1 MERMKDF
8 RQMTAQERE
17 ALAVELKD
25 FERRGLVRL
34 QRLQQEHRAWTQ
46 DDRRTMEQG
55 LRLIGT
61 MQFGRDFVEK
71 ALRYGD
77 YAARAGRLPIYID
90 KVRAVLIGEGLMDDP
105 NQPVVR
111 KRPGR
116 PAKQETIA
124 RREAEAVAAR
134 QQQGLF
140 ENTDPTPAPP
150 LQGRG
155 VDGALPAGGTAGTG
169 AVGAQMMP
177 TLSAVTAVGEQEYRL
192 HLDQKAPFLSR
203 ELQEQV
209 ASVRTLR
216 GVMADSSNTAKLLAE
231 QGKPSDEIEPYS
243 RKASEAADEL
253 GKIYEAIDTELATV
267 YYRLQN
273 DGDYRDGWLK
283 RFGIKGM
290 DEVSKDLLYDMR
302 KHLAKVDCPEFQL
315 RMKTLIEQESPEY
328 VARMKAEAERKKEVS
343 DILRYLRR
351 KDKGPSEQRVET
363 SKAKYRRLVEL
374 LGKKEALAYKPLV
387 TAIEE
392 EYKKMKDEKAEAEA

>member
-1 MERMKDF
+1 
-8 RQMTAQERE
+8 
-17 ALAVELKD
+17 
-25 FERRGLVRL
+25 
-34 QRLQQEHRAWTQ
+34 
-46 DDRRTMEQG
+46 
-55 LRLIGT
+55 
-61 MQFGRDFVEK
+61 
-71 ALRYGD
+71 
-77 YAARAGRLPIYID
+77 
-90 KVRAVLIGEGLMDDP
+90 VRAVLVGEGLMDDP
-105 NQPVVR
+105 NQPKR
-111 KRPGR
+111 NRPGR
-116 PAKQETIA
+116 PAKPETIA

-134 QQQGLF
+134 QQTML
-140 ENTDPTPAPP
+140 
-150 LQGRG
+150 
-155 VDGALPAGGTAGTG
+155 
-169 AVGAQMMP
+169 MP
-177 TLSAVTAVGEQEYRL
+177 TLPAVTAVGEQEYRL

-216 GVMADSSNTAKLLAE
+216 GVMADASNTAKLLAE

-273 DGDYRDGWLK
+273 DGDYRDAWLK

-290 DEVSKDLLYDMR
+290 DEVSKDLLHDMR

-392 EYKKMKDEKAEAEA
+392 EYKKMKNEE

>member
-1 MERMKDF
+1 MEKMKDF

-34 QRLQQEHRAWTQ
+34 QRLQQEHRAWTP

-61 MQFGRDFVEK
+61 MQFGRDFAEK

-90 KVRAVLIGEGLMDDP
+90 KVRAVLVGEGLMDDP
-105 NQPVVR
+105 NQPAVR

-116 PAKQETIA
+116 PAKPETIA

-134 QQQGLF
+134 QQTML
-140 ENTDPTPAPP
+140 
-150 LQGRG
+150 
-155 VDGALPAGGTAGTG
+155 
-169 AVGAQMMP
+169 MP
-177 TLSAVTAVGEQEYRL
+177 TLPAVTAVGEQEYRL

-216 GVMADSSNTAKLLAE
+216 GVMADASNTAKLLAE

-243 RKASEAADEL
+243 RKASEVADEL

-273 DGDYRDGWLK
+273 DGDYRDAWLK

-290 DEVSKDLLYDMR
+290 DEVSKDLLHDMR

-363 SKAKYRRLVEL
+363 SKAKYKRLVEL

-387 TAIEE
+387 MAIEE
-392 EYKKMKDEKAEAEA
+392 EYKKMKNEE

>member
-1 MERMKDF
+1 MEKMKDF

-17 ALAVELKD
+17 ALTVELKD

-34 QRLQQEHRAWTQ
+34 QRLQQEHRPWTQ

-61 MQFGRDFVEK
+61 MQFGRDFAEK

-77 YAARAGRLPIYID
+77 YSARAGRMPIYID

-105 NQPVVR
+105 NQPAVR

-116 PAKQETIA
+116 PAKPETIA

-140 ENTDPTPAPP
+140 ENTGPTSPSPDPSPV
-150 LQGRG
+150 GRG
-155 VDGALPAGGTAGTG
+155 VVDAAGTG
-169 AVGAQMMP
+169 AVGALVMP
-177 TLSAVTAVGEQEYRL
+177 AVAAVGEQEYRL
-192 HLDQKAPFLSR
+192 HLDQKAPFLSK

-216 GVMADSSNTAKLLAE
+216 GVMADASNTAKLLAE
-231 QGKPSDEIEPYS
+231 QGKPSAEIEPYS

-273 DGDYRDGWLK
+273 DGDYRDAWLK

-290 DEVSKDLLYDMR
+290 DEVSKDLLHDMR

-374 LGKKEALAYKPLV
+374 LGKKDALAYKPLV
-387 TAIEE
+387 VAIEE
-392 EYKKMKDEKAEAEA
+392 EYKKMKNEE